1 MVRHRSLANIGFRTA
16 TRRHNSRRPGR
27 YTSSTGT
34 TEFNHAPAA
43 LVFAITY
50 NNMIDEVRRRVRRR
64 ERDLDLPM
72 SDSYEE
78 TLKASVIHGRQP
90 SAKHNPSAQ
99 EENSFLHQYRRSLS
113 ARD

>member
-1 MVRHRSLANIGFRTA
+1 MS
-16 TRRHNSRRPGR
+16 
-27 YTSSTGT
+27 
-34 TEFNHAPAA
+34 
-43 LVFAITY
+43 AI
-50 NNMIDEVRRRVRRR
+50 V
-64 ERDLDLPM
+64 DLPM